1 MRMKLS
7 VTYSDGSGA
16 EAVISAPDFVA
27 FEREFDRSV
36 ARFESEIKLTDICW
50 LAWHRINRTQPIGDF
65 DTWLE
70 KLDSIEITDTVE
82 PAPLDRTPR
91 ISS

>member
-7 VTYSDGSGA
+7 VTYLDGSGA
-16 EAVISAPDFVA
+16 DAIVSAPDFVA

-50 LAWHRINRTQPIGDF
+50 LAWPRLSRSGTVGDF

-70 KLDSIEITDTVE
+70 TLDNIEITDTAD
-82 PAPLDRTPR
+82 PAPLGKTPH
-91 ISS
+91 IS

>member
-1 MRMKLS
+1 MRMQMT

-16 EAVISAPDFVA
+16 DVTVSAPDLVA

-36 ARFESEIKLTDICW
+36 ARFESEVKLTDICW
-50 LAWHRINRTQPIGDF
+50 LAWHRLHREKKAGTF
-65 DTWLE
+65 DDWLE
-70 KLDSIEITDTVE
+70 TLESVEITDASE
-82 PAPLDRTPR
+82 PAPLDKTAP